1 MTKAAMELENAQAT
15 EPTMK
20 TKIARRKML
29 RAPKRSDIQPLIGM
43 KIASA
48 TR

>member
-1 MTKAAMELENAQAT
+1 MTKAVIELEKAQAI
-15 EPTMK
+15 EPIMK
-20 TKIARRKML
+20 TKIAMRKML